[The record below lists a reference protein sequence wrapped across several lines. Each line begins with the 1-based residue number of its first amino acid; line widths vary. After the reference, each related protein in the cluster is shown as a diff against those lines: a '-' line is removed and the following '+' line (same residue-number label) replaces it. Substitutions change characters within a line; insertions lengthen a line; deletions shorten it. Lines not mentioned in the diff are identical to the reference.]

1 MFTIAF
7 FIVIFTVLSVLWLER
22 QQNSWIKKIL
32 DWVPAIL
39 FAYVIPATFTHIF
52 GWDLSKVELHN
63 WSKTVIIPF
72 AILMVMSALSFKQL
86 KIIGVRPILLFVLG
100 SLVIG
105 ILAPILVWVSS
116 YISPEVYQLVIVEK
130 YWKGLVPIVGSWIG
144 GSTSQLVLKE
154 VVECPEGLFLAI
166 LVVDNILVN
175 IWTILMFQMI
185 KRSDQFNQFF
195 NIQDEIKDFVPNKVS
210 FKIAPWK
217 SFVFTVGIS
226 IVVILACTFFI
237 KSFLWKIIALSI
249 VGLIL
254 GNFIPAWN
262 HSLVLKIGG
271 VLIICIMAILGLK
284 LDFGSFSLSILLIV
298 LIVIWLILHFVFMMF
313 FAKLLKLHMAWV
325 PIASMANLGGIS
337 TAPAVTAAYNEEW
350 MPHAIVLAILSM
362 VSGTTWGLVTIWFFG
377 FL

>member
-100 SLVIG
+100 SLVIA

-195 NIQDEIKDFVPNKVS
+195 NIQYSI
-210 FKIAPWK
+210 FK
-217 SFVFTVGIS
+217 
-226 IVVILACTFFI
+226 
-237 KSFLWKIIALSI
+237 
-249 VGLIL
+249 
-254 GNFIPAWN
+254 
-262 HSLVLKIGG
+262 
-271 VLIICIMAILGLK
+271 MR
-284 LDFGSFSLSILLIV
+284 
-298 LIVIWLILHFVFMMF
+298 
-313 FAKLLKLHMAWV
+313 
-325 PIASMANLGGIS
+325 
-337 TAPAVTAAYNEEW
+337 
-350 MPHAIVLAILSM
+350 
-362 VSGTTWGLVTIWFFG
+362 
-377 FL
+377 